1 MAEKIKC
8 KTPSTGRVRN
18 FTYTNIPVKTWT
30 TIAEAPYFSVPDA
43 RRVYPDRDPLDITR
57 GLRSGEIFFMTPV
70 FVRNTNYSNLPPGVT
85 GKNPTVETTL
95 IDIRLLLEN
104 GTTVA
109 CPGIMTIPPGDTA
122 MVPVQGRSLVKR
134 FFNYSDGDKLQI
146 YVYSSAGTGSIAPI
160 EVWASAEEKPS
171 SEHTGVEV

>member
-8 KTPSTGRVRN
+8 KTPSTGRVKN
-18 FTYTNIPVKTWT
+18 YTYTNIPVKNWI

-43 RRVYPDRDPLDITR
+43 RRVYADRDPEDITR

-70 FVRNTNYSNLPPGVT
+70 FIRNTTFSNLPPGVT
-85 GKNPTVETTL
+85 GNTTVETTL
-95 IDIRLLLEN
+95 VEIRLVTES
-104 GTTVA
+104 GTTIA

-134 FFNYSDGDKLQI
+134 NFNYSDGDKLQI
-146 YVYSSAGTGSIAPI
+146 YVYSAAGTGSIAPI
-160 EVWASAEEKPS
+160 QIWASAEEKPS
-171 SEHTGVEV
+171 SEHTGVE